1 MAKKKTKKK
10 KAQSKDKSVK
20 DLVKKE
26 YTDEEKARL
35 AKYQDRKR
43 RKPVKFKTVK
53 SDSDNPTIA
62 LQDPD
67 EPLLA
72 VKKSE
77 ALGTVDSDMQGHLL
91 NQVVQTFT
99 GVVSTDGADNEAA
112 AAAANKAMAIL
123 NGIQPKDEIEGML
136 AIQMIGIHN
145 MAMDCIGRAMRTKR
159 VDHMN
164 LYINGGT
171 KLSRVYATQMEVLKK
186 YRGKGQQKIVVEHV
200 NVSEGGKAI
209 VGVINPGGGGS
220 NDKKRE

>member
-10 KAQSKDKSVK
+10 KARSEAKGVK

-35 AKYQDRKR
+35 AKHQDRKK

-77 ALGTVDSDMQGHLL
+77 ALGTVDFDMQGHLL

-112 AAAANKAMAIL
+112 AAAVNKAMAIL

-171 KLSRVYATQMEVLKK
+171 KLSRVFANQMEVLKK

-209 VGVINPGGGGS
+209 VGLINPGGGGS
-220 NDKKRE
+220 NDKKCE